1 MEKLRL
7 LAASAC
13 LVAAAAGCG
22 GGSSK
27 TGSTTTKAASTP
39 PLVTAASAS
48 KGKIS
53 EFSWALASEPT
64 SLDWVFAYNYAENEV
79 LSNVCENLL
88 RLTPSETIAPSLAAS
103 YTHPSPTTWVYE
115 IRPGVKFSDG
125 QPLQASDVVFSLQRQ
140 LDKKV
145 GSYYAG
151 WWANVK
157 SVRQTGPM
165 QVTVTLSE
173 PDELFNS
180 MMATPAGGIAEKAYV
195 QKKGSAYGT
204 PDGGVMCTGPFKLQS
219 WEKGQRIVL
228 TRNAGYWDTALTP
241 RAEKVTFPFLNNQTT
256 RVSALV
262 SGQVDGT
269 WEVPATSIGQLSRAA
284 TGAMYYGKSMQS
296 YDVIISSFKGALGD
310 VRVRRAL
317 MMALDRQGIVDAAL
331 SGHAELLRAV
341 VAPGS
346 WGYDA
351 ADLRAA
357 YEKLPPPVT
366 DVKAAKALM
375 AGVPSNKR
383 GPVTLATLQ
392 DNAELAVTANAL
404 KAAGQSIGLKVNVQT
419 LPIIKYNGLFFDPK
433 ARKGV
438 DMFLTGWYSDV
449 PDPLNVYSN
458 IFLSTGASNF
468 NGYRNQTVD
477 KALLQARRTDDP
489 NQRGQLVAQAQAAIV
504 ADVPWIPL
512 YSPYVR
518 VFMNKRLGGV
528 PTTFCYL
535 YYPWAAAVGAS

>member
-1 MEKLRL
+1 MTRLRL
-7 LAASAC
+7 LMASAC
-13 LVAAAAGCG
+13 LVAAAGCG
-22 GGSSK
+22 GGSS
-27 TGSTTTKAASTP
+27 TSTTVKATSTP

-48 KGKIS
+48 KGKVS
-53 EFSWALASEPT
+53 AFSWALASEPT

-88 RLTPSETIAPSLAAS
+88 RLTPSGTIVPSLAAS
-103 YTHPSPTTWVYE
+103 FTHPSPTTWVYE

-125 QPLQASDVVFSLQRQ
+125 QPLRASDVVFSLQRQ

-151 WWANVK
+151 WWSNVK
-157 SVRQTGPM
+157 NVTQTGPM
-165 QVTVTLSE
+165 QVTVTLST

-180 MMATPAGGIAEKAYV
+180 MMATPAGGIGEKAYV
-195 QKKGSAYGT
+195 QKKAATYGT
-204 PDGGVMCTGPFKLQS
+204 PDGGVMCTGPFKLAS

-228 TRNAGYWDTALTP
+228 TRNPDYWDRALTP
-241 RAEKVTFPFLNNQTT
+241 RADKVTFPFLNNQTT

-269 WEVPATSIGQLSRAA
+269 WEVPSTSIGQLSRASA
-284 TGAMYYGKSMQS
+284 GSMYYGKSMQS

-317 MMALDRQGIVDAAL
+317 MLALDRKGIVDAAL

-346 WGYDA
+346 WGYGA

-357 YEKLPPPVT
+357 YDKLPAPAT
-366 DVKAAKALM
+366 DVKAAKALL

-383 GPVTLATLQ
+383 GPITLATLE
-392 DNAELAVTANAL
+392 DNGELAVTANAL
-404 KAAGQSIGLKVNVQT
+404 KAAGQAIGLKINVET
-419 LPIIKYNGLFFDPK
+419 MPIIKYDALFFDPK

-438 DMFLTGWYSDV
+438 DMFLTGWYTDV

-458 IFLSTGASNF
+458 VFLSSGASNF
-468 NGYRNQTVD
+468 NGYHNASVD
-477 KALLQARRTDDP
+477 KALLQARGTDDP
-489 NQRGQLVAQAQAAIV
+489 TERARLVAQAQAAIV

-535 YYPWAAAVGAS
+535 YYPWAATVGAS